1 MDSHVGTI
9 ITRENSLGTLLPNFG
24 PKGGT
29 SLLSVVTFREMQE
42 TLVALLG
49 RQVMGPDEVGELAEY
64 LLGFFGYGTEVVD
77 NVLQP
82 DDRDV
87 FYMLE
92 EEGLL
97 STRQEEVLVTPG
109 RLWRLHYWILRVDH
123 VKRALQ
129 KAGDEAEEHEVLYEN
144 MADEVWVRR
153 QAS

>member
-1 MDSHVGTI
+1 M
-9 ITRENSLGTLLPNFG
+9 
-24 PKGGT
+24 
-29 SLLSVVTFREMQE
+29 SVVTFREMRE
-42 TLVALLG
+42 TLVVLLG
-49 RQVMGPDEVGELAEY
+49 RRGMGPNEVGELAEY

-77 NVLQP
+77 NVLRP

-97 STRQEEVLVTPG
+97 GTRQEEVLVTPG
-109 RLWRLHYWILRVDH
+109 KLWRLHYWILRVDR
-123 VKRALQ
+123 VKHALQ
-129 KAGDEAEEHEVLYEN
+129 EGGDEAEGHEALYEN

>member
-1 MDSHVGTI
+1 MG
-9 ITRENSLGTLLPNFG
+9 RG
-24 PKGGT
+24 P
-29 SLLSVVTFREMQE
+29 LSVVTFSEMRDV
-42 TLVALLG
+42 LVALLG
-49 RQVMGPDEVGELAEY
+49 RRGMGPHEIAELAEY

-97 STRQEEVLVTPG
+97 GTRQEEVLVTPG
-109 RLWRLHYWILRVDH
+109 KLWRLHYWILRVDR
-123 VKRALQ
+123 VKHALKEGQ
-129 KAGDEAEEHEVLYEN
+129 DEGKGYEALYEG

>member
-1 MDSHVGTI
+1 M
-9 ITRENSLGTLLPNFG
+9 
-24 PKGGT
+24 
-29 SLLSVVTFREMQE
+29 SVVTFREMRE

-49 RQVMGPDEVGELAEY
+49 RRAMGPNEVGELAEY

-77 NVLQP
+77 NVLRP

-109 RLWRLHYWILRVDH
+109 KLWRLHYWILRVDR
-123 VKRALQ
+123 VKHALQ
-129 KAGDEAEEHEVLYEN
+129 EAGDEAEDHEALYEN

>member
-1 MDSHVGTI
+1 M
-9 ITRENSLGTLLPNFG
+9 
-24 PKGGT
+24 
-29 SLLSVVTFREMQE
+29 SVVTFREMQE

>member
-1 MDSHVGTI
+1 
-9 ITRENSLGTLLPNFG
+9 
-24 PKGGT
+24 
-29 SLLSVVTFREMQE
+29 LSVVTFREMRE

-49 RQVMGPDEVGELAEY
+49 RRGMGPSEVGELAEY

-77 NVLQP
+77 NVLRP
-82 DDRDV
+82 ADRDV

-97 STRQEEVLVTPG
+97 GTRQEEVLVTPG
-109 RLWRLHYWILRVDH
+109 KLWRLHYWILRVDR
-123 VKRALQ
+123 VKRALRE
-129 KAGDEAEEHEVLYEN
+129 AGDEGEEVEALYQG

>member
-1 MDSHVGTI
+1 M
-9 ITRENSLGTLLPNFG
+9 
-24 PKGGT
+24 
-29 SLLSVVTFREMQE
+29 TFREMRDA
-42 TLVALLG
+42 LVAVLG
-49 RQVMGPDEVGELAEY
+49 RKGMGTHEVGELAEY

-109 RLWRLHYWILRVDH
+109 KLWRLHYWVLRVDRL
-123 VKRALQ
+123 KDAMQDGREEKEEYKALY
-129 KAGDEAEEHEVLYEN
+129 DSI
-144 MADEVWVRR
+144 ADEVWVRR
-153 QAS
+153 GAA